1 MSHHSQP
8 PTSLLS
14 CSPHLPAAG
23 VMFGPTKH
31 VYNPEPPSLTSKLS
45 DRPPPNG
52 GGVRRRTRQ
61 KRGERERTSV
71 GGGVPT
77 ASFSGG
83 GSAFGEDDGVP
94 TTVTFLNLCC

>member
-61 KRGERERTSV
+61 KRGERERENRRWWW
-71 GGGVPT
+71 
-77 ASFSGG
+77 
-83 GSAFGEDDGVP
+83 GSDGK
-94 TTVTFLNLCC
+94 FQWWWRCFW